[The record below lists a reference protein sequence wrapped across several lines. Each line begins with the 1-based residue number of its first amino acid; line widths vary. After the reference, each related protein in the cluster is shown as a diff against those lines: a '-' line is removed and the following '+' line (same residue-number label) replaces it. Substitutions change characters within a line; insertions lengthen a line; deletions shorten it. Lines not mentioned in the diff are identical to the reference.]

1 MVERG
6 DRFVILDFKRL
17 NNWHNCCG
25 LIGWIYRWQKNLQIS
40 STPKSYCPKSLLHHF
55 TLECAH
61 ALTFTHS
68 STHLHLLTHTPTHS
82 YTLAHELAHTRI
94 HSHTH
99 TCSNT
104 ITHTNTRPCMLA
116 QMLPFLTQVGTRCSR
131 SWMKWKETQ
140 KILKTWL
147 IYKKLVFNPLA
158 QLNFWSNNVACVRDC
173 QCSIEHAHSTDRTGR
188 GASWH
193 WGSVCA
199 SHLAAPGLNL
209 NTPKKIPYDF
219 FSQVLWKAP

>member
-1 MVERG
+1 M
-6 DRFVILDFKRL
+6 
-17 NNWHNCCG
+17 H
-25 LIGWIYRWQKNLQIS
+25 S
-40 STPKSYCPKSLLHHF
+40 HSL
-55 TLECAH
+55 TLPHTC
-61 ALTFTHS
+61 TYSRT
-68 STHLHLLTHTPTHS
+68 LTHIH
-82 YTLAHELAHTRI
+82 TLLRTLAHTRI

-99 TCSNT
+99 TYSNT

-140 KILKTWL
+140 KNLKNLTHL
-147 IYKKLVFNPLA
+147 QKKLVFNPLA

-173 QCSIEHAHSTDRTGR
+173 QCSIEHTHSTDRTGR
-188 GASWH
+188 GAAWH